1 MRPEDAPAD
10 LSQNWITPMPLV
22 TAVVLAIIVGV
33 LEVLGYKLP
42 DPWRMIVIV
51 AIVVLLVVG
60 IILLVFPGVFSG
72 LGRY

>member
-1 MRPEDAPAD
+1 M
-10 LSQNWITPMPLV
+10 LV
-22 TAVVLAIIVGV
+22 TAAVLAVIVGV

-42 DPWRMIVIV
+42 DPWRMVVIV

-60 IILLVFPGVFSG
+60 IILLLFPAFFNG